1 VKVQFTLVAGA
12 VAALLLVGGCQA
24 AAGPAETVTI
34 GADLE
39 LTGPDAAI
47 GKVYAQALNL
57 RVEQINAEG
66 LLGNRKLS
74 VLLRDNRSDPTTS
87 TANIQALVADPSV
100 KALVV
105 GVCDECVVASAKTI
119 NDAKIP
125 TIALSLGAKVATPTS
140 ERKYIFKLAPNV
152 VDDATVLV
160 GELEQTS
167 LLKVAVIG
175 GDDTF
180 GKDTVPVIIDKV
192 RRSGGTI
199 LAQENVG
206 PEPDKAVAAAGR
218 VVKVKPD
225 AVIVMSF
232 APQSAQLAKNL
243 RDGGYTG
250 RIFFGSPAADN
261 LFLSGDTAAAMNN
274 ANMVFT
280 PTLVSDDIIAT
291 SPAKATR
298 VAWFRDYLSK
308 YGTYGAYASFAADAA
323 EVFSEAIRQTNSVDR
338 DALRTAVETTR
349 MDGLSG
355 PLRLSPDNH
364 SALAPQ
370 AVTMLVAANGR
381 WRLAS

>member
-1 VKVQFTLVAGA
+1 VKVQFTLVVGA
-12 VAALLLVGGCQA
+12 VAALLLAGGCQA
-24 AAGPAETVTI
+24 AAGPVETVTI

-57 RVEQINAEG
+57 RVEQINQEG
-66 LLGNRKLS
+66 LLGNRKLK
-74 VLLRDNRSDPTTS
+74 VLRRDNRSDPATS
-87 TANIQALVADPSV
+87 AANIQVLVADPSV
-100 KALVV
+100 RALVT
-105 GVCDECVVASAKTI
+105 GVCDDCVIASAKTI

-125 TIALSLGAKVATPTS
+125 TIALSLGAKVATPVA
-140 ERKYIFKLAPNV
+140 ERKYIFKLAPSAA
-152 VDDATVLV
+152 DDASLLA
-160 GELEQTS
+160 GELEQVA
-167 LLKVAVIG
+167 LRKVAVMS
-175 GDDTF
+175 GDDSF
-180 GKDTVPVIIDKV
+180 GNDAADEIRNKV
-192 RRSGGTI
+192 ERSGGS
-199 LAQENVG
+199 LVARENVG
-206 PEPDKAVAAAGR
+206 AEPDKVVAAVGR
-218 VVKVKPD
+218 VVARKPD
-225 AVIVMSF
+225 AVVVMSF
-232 APQSAQLAKNL
+232 APQSSQLAKSL

-308 YGTYGAYASFAADAA
+308 FGTYGAYASFGADAA
-323 EVFSEAIRQTNSVDR
+323 EVLAQAIRQTNSTDR
-338 DALRTAVETTR
+338 DQLRTAVETTR

-355 PLRLSPDNH
+355 PLRLTPDNH